1 MKAVPHGVNWCS
13 SNIRWLLLLFL
24 IGAYLLYNV
33 VLVSAIQRSE
43 SAMCIHICC
52 CLVSQSSCPTLLWPI
67 YCSLPGSSVHGTFQV
82 RVLEW
87 VAMSSSRGSSQPRDQ
102 TWVSCIAVRFFIDR
116 PLGKSTPALA
126 PPHNSQLH
134 WPYFVLT
141 PGANK
146 PLAEHPDG
154 WFVLLITAVWG
165 WLPYPV
171 PQTVG
176 SCWNHTGHL

>member
-1 MKAVPHGVNWCS
+1 MWSHQCSWDMKAVPHGVNWCS

-87 VAMSSSRGSSQPRDQ
+87 VAISSSRGSSRPRDW
-102 TWVSCIAVRFFIDR
+102 TPKSPHILHSKWILYCWATSIPSLLDFTPT
-116 PLGKSTPALA
+116 PLPHLSRSSTEHGAELPAL
-126 PPHNSQLH
+126 N
-134 WPYFVLT
+134 
-141 PGANK
+141 
-146 PLAEHPDG
+146 
-154 WFVLLITAVWG
+154 
-165 WLPYPV
+165 
-171 PQTVG
+171 
-176 SCWNHTGHL
+176 